1 MKKQRKGFLFAAYM
15 LLASTLM
22 IAALPTEAEAQIYE
36 DTVRLHILA
45 NSDSKEDQA
54 LKLKIRDRLLEK
66 YGTLLSSQSS
76 AEGAAKEIQEQLP
89 EIENDVSGWIR
100 EYGYS
105 YSVRVT
111 LTNEWYETREYESF
125 RLPKGIYKSLK
136 IIIGDGGGKNW
147 WCVMYPPLCTAI
159 ASEKALPDE
168 INDYSSEE
176 ILLISNRKYT
186 VKFKIL
192 EILTEAF
199 TKNG

>member
-1 MKKQRKGFLFAAYM
+1 M
-15 LLASTLM
+15 LLASTLL

-76 AEGAAKEIQEQLP
+76 AGGAAKEIQEQLP
-89 EIENDVSGWIR
+89 EIKNDVSRWIR

-111 LTNEWYETREYESF
+111 LTDEWYETREYESF

-159 ASEKALPDE
+159 ASEKAPPDE

>member
-1 MKKQRKGFLFAAYM
+1 MFQC
-15 LLASTLM
+15 LL
-22 IAALPTEAEAQIYE
+22 
-36 DTVRLHILA
+36 LH
-45 NSDSKEDQA
+45 NQA

-76 AEGAAKEIQEQLP
+76 AKGAAKEIQEQLP
-89 EIENDVSGWIR
+89 EIENDVCGWIR

-111 LTNEWYETREYESF
+111 LTDEWYETREYESF

-159 ASEKALPDE
+159 ASEKAPPDE